1 MTETT
6 RVTHASRGAAAGL
19 GALLVALLASTLLT
33 PSGCGPSQR
42 GIEARKQANDRFDR
56 ANTQVVY
63 DQARQALATG
73 QFETALTHIDRA
85 IERYPKESSYL
96 VLRGRILLEQRRMH
110 QAKESLDRAVEVDEK
125 NAEAQYFLGVLA
137 QRCDD
142 AAAARLHYD
151 KAHELDSK
159 NLQFLACCAEMRL
172 ASGDPT
178 GAREL
183 IESAAPSFD
192 YNPVLQ
198 QLRASCLSMEGR
210 SAEAADV
217 MALAFSRN
225 PSDAGLAEDVIHA
238 LFDAGEWAECL
249 QKFDEPA
256 MAPVRLRPDLVRLR
270 ARCLIMLNRPVEAR
284 DLLLTRAPS
293 GEAPVEHLVALGYA
307 SWAAG
312 DWARVGACGEQLVSA
327 HPRLA
332 EGYLFLGA
340 LERERGNLVASERW
354 LEQASGRAESRDL
367 IVKLRTR
374 VQAQLAARGD
384 TAEGG

>member
-1 MTETT
+1 MT
-6 RVTHASRGAAAGL
+6 RSSRGAAFPL
-19 GALLVALLASTLLT
+19 GALFVTLIVSMSFG
-33 PSGCGPSQR
+33 PGSCGPSQR

-63 DQARQALATG
+63 DQAKQALATG

-85 IERYPKESSYL
+85 IERYPSESSYL

-110 QAKESLDRAVEVDEK
+110 QAKESLDRAVEVDAK

-142 AAAARLHYD
+142 PAAARVHYD
-151 KAHELDSK
+151 KALELDSK

-172 ASGDPT
+172 AGGDPV

-183 IESAAPSFD
+183 IEQSAPSFD

-210 SAEAADV
+210 TAEAADV

-225 PSDAGLAEDVIHA
+225 PTDAGLAEDLVFA
-238 LFDAGEWAECL
+238 LFDAGEWSECL
-249 QKFDEPA
+249 MKFDEPVLA
-256 MAPVRLRPDLVRLR
+256 AARQRPDLVRMR

-284 DLLLTRAPS
+284 DLLLSRAPG
-293 GEAPVEHLVALGYA
+293 GEPPVEYLVALGYA

-312 DWARVGACGEQLVSA
+312 DWARLGTCGEQLVSA

-340 LERERGNLVASERW
+340 LERERGNLVASDRW
-354 LEQASGRAESRDL
+354 LEQASTRAESRDL
-367 IVKLRTR
+367 IIKLRTR